1 MLRIELK
8 TEFYE
13 ESIFENAISRT
24 TMYKKKKPHQSHA
37 INLKT
42 TGVQKTKRISRTAL
56 KSLWSE
62 RESIACFVYALVQ
75 LHNKY
80 RKTKCISRS
89 AKEACSPKM
98 RKPH

>member
-42 TGVQKTKRISRTAL
+42 IGVQKTKCISRTAL

-62 RESIACFVYALVQ
+62 REIIACLGYVVVKIYVSINAT
-75 LHNKY
+75 N
-80 RKTKCISRS
+80 T
-89 AKEACSPKM
+89 SP
-98 RKPH
+98 HYH